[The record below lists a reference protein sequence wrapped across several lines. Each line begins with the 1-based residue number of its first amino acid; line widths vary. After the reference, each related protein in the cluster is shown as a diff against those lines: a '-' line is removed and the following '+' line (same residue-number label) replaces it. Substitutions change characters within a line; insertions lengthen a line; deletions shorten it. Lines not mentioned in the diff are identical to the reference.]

1 MADEA
6 SLNEGCAATGLL
18 LNDKKELLCRHQ
30 KEEPKMPR
38 PFLHGIHVVCCHFFE
53 NCVSSKATTMSED
66 SGVSRGEDLA
76 QALERYIQ
84 DVGQSGFE
92 LQTPPE
98 WDLLLSASRQ
108 NQHERVRGMIEVG
121 GIPASHSNSIGQS
134 SLHIYAMWGSID
146 CMKVLIEHGADV
158 NAANMLNGDTPLH
171 MAVWSHKTS
180 ADDKQAIV
188 DILLDAGADPN
199 LRDYGGKA
207 PADLLV
213 SDKLPPFPPNLLS
226 ALKEKLKA
234 RPRNAKDELM
244 RDLISNMDSCQIIQP
259 RLCKRPRSSAE

>member
-1 MADEA
+1 M
-6 SLNEGCAATGLL
+6 SLDRT
-18 LNDKKELLCRHQ
+18 K
-30 KEEPKMPR
+30 
-38 PFLHGIHVVCCHFFE
+38 VVAM
-53 NCVSSKATTMSED
+53 SKD

-92 LQTPPE
+92 LQSPPE

-134 SLHIYAMWGSID
+134 SLHICAMWGSVD

-213 SDKLPPFPPNLLS
+213 SDKLPPFPPTLLS

-244 RDLISNMDSCQIIQP
+244 RDLISNMDSCQP
-259 RLCKRPRSSAE
+259 DHSTSPV